1 MKKHPMAF
9 KIIKLYFMEDKSAYL
24 ENQND
29 IRQNINSNWS
39 M

>member
-1 MKKHPMAF
+1 
-9 KIIKLYFMEDKSAYL
+9 MEDKSAYL

-39 M
+39 MYQSHRTHD